1 MEILDKEKEQIRKF
15 IEQIN
20 KSDAIQDEINTG
32 LNYISGEQPP
42 RSDDEDNISGTLDLR
57 RNDIKK
63 YKDFIV
69 NHIRQNPFHVDI
81 DPKEDDP
88 LMLAIAES
96 LQDDIDDALNSPKGR
111 ETVECAFNTQVGVG
125 YGYASQTLEYANSR
139 DLKQKVCAEAI
150 KLPQMVYFP
159 TDDESIDGSGA
170 KENLILRWM
179 NKDLAEEKAGP
190 QAVINISEWADSIY
204 GKWSY
209 RADSVPDITYS
220 YIKEKTKKI
229 YFDSNGEMAEG
240 KQENGYS
247 REVTHKTVCIRRFI
261 GEALIESIDIPNM
274 NYLPISAFRG
284 DTNYRSDIGNV
295 KFTYS
300 GIYQRVKDLQEILNY
315 LLVEAVELASNASK
329 APFIAEES
337 QLEGHED
344 AWESYNRVPTAVL
357 YYKAKSANGQLLPPP
372 QRADNSAQVE
382 WILSYARQIEADI
395 MNTLGF
401 TPAMMGNS
409 EYANDS
415 ARATAMRQSV
425 GGITISAMLDNCG
438 KSLQHMACIA
448 TELAIFA
455 KPKREITYTP
465 EDSEEEQTV
474 IVDLGEQAVD
484 SNDFM
489 YRLTQGPAN
498 ESKRQQSLNALL
510 EIGKMDPQAFGGT
523 LDLVVERMDI
533 PNVEDISKR
542 IEKLIEIRTPE
553 LIEKDAEAPDP
564 EAIQALQAQEQAMQE
579 MEQAH
584 EAQMANAIRLNEQL
598 QNELQNRDK
607 EIEGRLIQEQMKQDG
622 ENARNTQDNATDIAE
637 AKIKQG
643 QEVDKESIKQTG
655 ETERAVIQQVATPER
670 VSIDSDIEPTPNLSS
685 PVLGGAQ
692 LNED

>member
-1 MEILDKEKEQIRKF
+1 MEILDKEKEQVRKF

-20 KSDAIQDEINTG
+20 RSSAIAEEIDQG

-42 RSDDEDNISGTLDLR
+42 RADDEDNISGTLDLR

-88 LMLAIAES
+88 LMIAIAES
-96 LQDDIDDALNSPKGR
+96 LQEDIDDALNSPKGR
-111 ETVECAFNTQVGVG
+111 EAIECAFNTQVGVG
-125 YGYASQTLEYANSR
+125 YGYTSFNLDYKNNR
-139 DLKQKVCAEAI
+139 DLEQNVCAEAI

-170 KENLILRWM
+170 MKCLVLRWM
-179 NKDLAEEKAGP
+179 DNDLAEKKGGPKAK
-190 QAVINISEWADSIY
+190 INISEWADSIY
-204 GKWSY
+204 GKWNY
-209 RADSVPDITYS
+209 RTDSVPDITYS
-220 YIKEKTKKI
+220 YIKEDTKKT
-229 YFDSNGEMAEG
+229 YYDTNGEPSEEKIEG
-240 KQENGYS
+240 GYS
-247 REVTHKTVCIRRFI
+247 REVTKRTLCIRRFI
-261 GEALIESIDIPNM
+261 GEALVESIDIPNM
-274 NYLPISAFRG
+274 NYLTTSAFRG

-315 LLVEAVELASNASK
+315 LLVEAVELASMASK

-344 AWESYNRVPTAVL
+344 DWENYNRVPTAVL
-357 YYKAKSANGQLLPPP
+357 YYKAKASNGQLLPPP

-382 WILSYARQIEADI
+382 WILSYARQIETDI

-401 TPAMMGNS
+401 SPSMMGSS

-415 ARATAMRQSV
+415 ARAVAMRQAV
-425 GGITISAMLDNCG
+425 GGITIAAMLDNCG
-438 KSLQHMACIA
+438 KSLQHSACIV

-465 EDSEEEQTV
+465 EDSEEEQTI
-474 IVDLGEQAVD
+474 IVDLAEVGVD
-484 SNDFM
+484 SNDFI

-510 EIGKMDPQAFGGT
+510 EIGRMDPQAFGGT

-533 PNVEDISKR
+533 PNVDDISKR
-542 IEKLIEIRTPE
+542 VKKLIEIRTPE

-564 EAIQALQAQEQAMQE
+564 EAMQALQAQQQQAE
-579 MEQAH
+579 
-584 EAQMANAIRLNEQL
+584 MANAIRLIEQL
-598 QNELQNRDK
+598 QNELQNKDK
-607 EIEGRLIQEQMKQDG
+607 EIEGRLLQEQMKQ
-622 ENARNTQDNATDIAE
+622 EAETARNTQDNLTDIAE
-637 AKIKQG
+637 AEIKQG

-655 ETERAVIQQVATPER
+655 ETERAVIQQIATPER
-670 VSIDSDIEPTPNLSS
+670 VSIDSEIEPTPNLSS